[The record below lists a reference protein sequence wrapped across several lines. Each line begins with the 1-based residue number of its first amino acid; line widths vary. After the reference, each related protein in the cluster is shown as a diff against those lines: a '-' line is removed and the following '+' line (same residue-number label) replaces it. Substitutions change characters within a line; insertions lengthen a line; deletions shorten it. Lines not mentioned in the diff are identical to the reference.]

1 MRRFQ
6 ISNMEQEIEPE
17 NKTVV
22 LSGPLSEA
30 YTQALNLVF
39 AKTTENKQTDGEL
52 TPGVESMAN
61 DFIMKQ
67 ATGII
72 SDAEQDQSIKD
83 LYIDVGTGIDAIS
96 DDGNFDDNKRVDTIV
111 LTPTSSGAL
120 QPDTIASALTHL
132 DAGDSEIVVALDTSD
147 LTLNKPMVMGDNK
160 LTGISA
166 IESLYARAGV
176 TVVRGLEGLVT
187 HLVKKSKKSKS

>member
-1 MRRFQ
+1 
-6 ISNMEQEIEPE
+6 MEQEIEPE